1 MEKTMRAEIITIGDE
16 LLIGHVVDTNSAWMA
31 EQLNK
36 YGIELYQISSVH
48 DSKEHIIAALNE
60 AFSRVD
66 IVLTTGG
73 LGPTADDIT
82 KHVLCDYFHT
92 RLVEDPSVRAHIYN
106 LYKERPDVLNRFT
119 ATQWLVPETATIL
132 PNRVGSAPL
141 MVFHQQD
148 KLLVSMPGVPYEMQ
162 IAMEEQ
168 ILPYIGRTTASILHK
183 TLQVTGIAESSL
195 AILLE
200 PFESSKPQALHL
212 AYLPK
217 DGVIRLRLSSYG
229 ELTEDEMNHWFDTL
243 KTIVADYLI
252 ADTDLPLEAILGQ
265 ILTARQQTIATAESC
280 TGGKLAAL
288 LNRQPGSSAF
298 YLGSVIAYD
307 NAVKT
312 NLLSVPEE
320 MIRRCGVV
328 SEDVVKVM
336 AQSVRKLM
344 NADFAIATSGI
355 AGPSGGTPDKPIGT
369 VWMAWA
375 TPNDTYAQCFH
386 LGKLREQITDRA
398 CLQALIK
405 MIQICNFS

>member
-1 MEKTMRAEIITIGDE
+1 MRAEIITIGDE

>member
-1 MEKTMRAEIITIGDE
+1 MRAEIITIGDE
-16 LLIGHVVDTNSAWMA
+16 LLIGQVVDTNSAWMA

-106 LYKERPDVLNRFT
+106 LYKERPDVLNRLT

-217 DGVIRLRLSSYG
+217 DGIIRLRLSSYG
-229 ELTEDEMNHWFDTL
+229 ELTEYEMNHWFDTL

-298 YLGSVIAYD
+298 YLGSVIAYN

-312 NLLSVPEE
+312 KLLSVPEE

-336 AQSVRKLM
+336 AQSVRKLT
-344 NADFAIATSGI
+344 NSNFAIATSGI